1 MNITFY
7 KYRITDNETKECRLC
22 FQYDEVKK
30 FTNITRSTMY
40 RIFNGETKNKYLNK
54 FKFEKVRIP
63 REDYSSVYSS

>member
-30 FTNITRSTMY
+30 FTNIPRSTMY
-40 RIFNGETKNKYLNK
+40 RIFNGETKKKYI
-54 FKFEKVRIP
+54 FEKVRIP
-63 REDYSSVYSS
+63 REDLSTVLY